1 MRSRAK
7 RSANAKAKQASA
19 IARASMSA
27 MPPGYGGA
35 PEPRLKLRRTRLK
48 KI

>member
-1 MRSRAK
+1 MRSRAN

-19 IARASMSA
+19 IASASMSA
-27 MPPGYGGA
+27 MQPGYGGA
-35 PEPRLKLRRTRLK
+35 PEPWLKDRRMSLK